1 VVDGTIRFGLSAIK
15 GCGTGAA
22 EAICAARQR
31 DGEFRSLFDLCE
43 RVDAQI
49 CNRTTIE
56 TLIKAGALDSV
67 GAKRSQ
73 QMAVVD
79 RALQSGASA
88 SADRRSGQKNLFGA
102 DDADEE
108 DAGAAN
114 DLPKLPEWREKE
126 KLASEKEVLGFY
138 LSSHPLTQHEK
149 TLAAYCTHNTTE
161 LAGLTHRTEV
171 MVGGLISAIKFSHT
185 KNARAGTTQTKYAMF
200 DLEDT
205 SGAVRS
211 ILWPDQFAL
220 HGDLVEADRIV
231 VVRGVVDR
239 RPGSEEVNL
248 IVNELIPLDELKA
261 RYTGG
266 VIIRVDEQKHG
277 ERGLAQLREI
287 LRGYPG
293 KKTLRLRLA
302 LADGTGVELAC
313 DNRRV
318 EPNMEMQRRV
328 DELLGPGNFR
338 LITEPPKVSA
348 SPPRGGNGRDRAMAG
363 R

>member
-1 VVDGTIRFGLSAIK
+1 MSMLRKIGFIVAAVLGLPAVAAFGPVLLRRDVEHYRWDGA
-15 GCGTGAA
+15 
-22 EAICAARQR
+22 
-31 DGEFRSLFDLCE
+31 
-43 RVDAQI
+43 
-49 CNRTTIE
+49 
-56 TLIKAGALDSV
+56 V
-67 GAKRSQ
+67 GAGMLAEPIGIAYADGRLFVSDASKNRI
-73 QMAVVD
+73 VV
-79 RALQSGASA
+79 
-88 SADRRSGQKNLFGA
+88 F
-102 DDADEE
+102 
-108 DAGAAN
+108 
-114 DLPKLPEWREKE
+114 
-126 KLASEKEVLGFY
+126 
-138 LSSHPLTQHEK
+138 
-149 TLAAYCTHNTTE
+149 
-161 LAGLTHRTEV
+161 
-171 MVGGLISAIKFSHT
+171 
-185 KNARAGTTQTKYAMF
+185 
-200 DLEDT
+200 DT

-231 VVRGVVDR
+231 VVRGVIDR

-302 LADGTGVELAC
+302 LADGTGVDLAC